1 MTLVYNVLTTPEG
14 RPLQRQTA
22 RFTLRAPGNPFT
34 DITSQV
40 TQQHAE
46 DTDGTG
52 RWEADL
58 IPNDQYEQ
66 DGTYYHVDQRD
77 GLRLPDMELDF
88 VVPPTGGPYWV
99 RDLLVIPPSPGQP
112 FPPLPRHAL
121 GDHTDVDTTGESFGD
136 YLRFDGAEW
145 VPSAGGGGGSG
156 SGYQLRVPDLTNTVP
171 VTHLLGYRPNVSLF
185 SADWH
190 TQYTEFNVDH
200 TDENHLTIST
210 DPTPFA
216 GWVVA
221 S

>member
-1 MTLVYNVLTTPEG
+1 VTLVYNVLTTPEG

-40 TQQHAE
+40 IQQHAE

-58 IPNDQYEQ
+58 IPNSQFEM

-88 VVPPTGGPYWV
+88 VVPDVGGPYWV
-99 RDLLVIPPSPGQP
+99 RDLLVIPPTPGTP
-112 FPPLPRHAL
+112 FPPLPPHAL
-121 GDHTDVDTTGESFGD
+121 GDHTDVDTTGAAFGD
-136 YLRFDGAEW
+136 YLRYDGTEW
-145 VPSAGGGGGSG
+145 VPSAGGGGSG
-156 SGYQLRVPDLTNTVP
+156 GTGFQQAVPNLTNTVP
-171 VTHLLGYRPNVSLF
+171 VPHLLGYRPSVSLF

-200 TDENHLTIST
+200 IDANNLTVST